1 MKMIKY
7 LSITFAFGVLVL
19 SNSCDSKKL
28 DLTNPNQL
36 QPETFFKTEAQVQ
49 SAVNSIYGQMQTQAM
64 YNRHMWFGNDNMAH
78 ENAGNPQLEADKRQ
92 YLNFDFDFTHGA
104 IGDYWESCYR
114 GINKANFVINNKDRI
129 ALIPDGL
136 LSPERKAKYD
146 GEAKF
151 LRASY
156 YFWLVIKFGDCPL
169 MLDVTKDV
177 QGLAKSPAA
186 DIWAQIEKDLTDASN
201 ECLDKANEQQA
212 GRATKGA
219 ALGLLGK
226 ARLYQKKYAE
236 ALTAFNAITGYSL
249 VNKYSDNFLE
259 ETEHNAESL
268 FEVEFSTSAGN
279 NDRWAA
285 GNNDVG
291 LNESCFRGQ
300 EYGCMDWF
308 NVFPSINLTSEFEAG
323 DPRYGF
329 SFYVDGEK
337 YNNGTKT
344 MVIPPLAQSD
354 NSNYPRVGW
363 KKYQNYYKQ
372 TSESDVAPGQS
383 SGINM
388 RIIRYA
394 DVLLMR
400 AECKANNGDLPG
412 AIADMNLVRARPS
425 VNMPLYGTPAMDA
438 KYPVNNL
445 ANFMIALEH
454 ERKVELAGEQVR
466 FPDLVRWGRLA
477 PFMAQLIAGNQ
488 LPIKEK
494 TDMKFDPNKNQLW
507 PIPQRE
513 MQSNKLMT
521 QNPGY

>member
-1 MKMIKY
+1 MKIIKY
-7 LSITFAFGVLVL
+7 LSITFVCGVLVL
-19 SNSCDSKKL
+19 SSSCDSKKL
-28 DLTNPNQL
+28 DLANPNQL

-49 SAVNSIYGQMQTQAM
+49 AAVNAVYGSMHTTAL

-92 YLNFDFDFTHGA
+92 YLNFDFDYTHGA

-114 GINKANFVINNKDRI
+114 GINKANFVINNKDLI
-129 ALIPDGL
+129 ALIPEAQ
-136 LSPERKAKYD
+136 LSAAKKAKYD

-151 LRASY
+151 MRAMY
-156 YFWLVIKFGDCPL
+156 YFWLVTKFGDCPL
-169 MLDVTKDV
+169 MLDVPKDI
-177 QGLAKSPAA
+177 QGVARNPAA
-186 DIWAQIEKDLTDASN
+186 DIWAQIEKDLTDATT
-201 ECLDKANEQQA
+201 ELLDKANEDA

-219 ALGLLGK
+219 AWGLLGK
-226 ARLYQKKYAE
+226 ARLFQKKYAD
-236 ALTAFNAITGYSL
+236 ALTAFNNVTGYSL
-249 VNKYSDNFLE
+249 VPNYSDNFLE

-268 FEVEFSTSAGN
+268 FEVEFN
-279 NDRWAA
+279 VAA
-285 GNNDVG
+285 GNSARWNSGVSDAG

-308 NVFPSINLTSEFEAG
+308 NVFPSVNLTSEFEPG
-323 DPRYGF
+323 DPRFGF

-337 YNNGTKT
+337 YNAGKNT
-344 MVIPPLAQSD
+344 MVISAMAQSD
-354 NSNYPRVGW
+354 NTTYPRIGW

-372 TSESDVAPGQS
+372 TSESDVAPGQA

-388 RIIRYA
+388 RIIRYS

-400 AECKANNGDLPG
+400 AECKANNGDIPG
-412 AIADMNLVRARPS
+412 AVADMNLVRARPS
-425 VNMPLYGTPAMDA
+425 VNMPLYGTAAMDA
-438 KYPVNNL
+438 TYPVGNL
-445 ANFMIALEH
+445 AQFMVALEH
-454 ERKVELAGEQVR
+454 ERKVELCGEQVR

-477 PFMAQLIAGNQ
+477 PFMTQLIAGTQ

-494 TDMKFDPNKNQLW
+494 ADMKFDAVKNQLW